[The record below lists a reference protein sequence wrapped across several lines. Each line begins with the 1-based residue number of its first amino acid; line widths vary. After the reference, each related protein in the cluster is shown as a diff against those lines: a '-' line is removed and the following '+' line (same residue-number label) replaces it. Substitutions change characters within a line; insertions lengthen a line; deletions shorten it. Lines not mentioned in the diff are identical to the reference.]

1 MQAYYEI
8 ETDISKNHQLNLV
21 LPDEIPEGKVKV
33 AIIYEFLEPKNNA
46 AEALNAFLNKYK
58 NQNVDIDTEI
68 FEENR
73 HTVTDENIPV
83 ALLLS

>member
-8 ETDISKNHQLNLV
+8 ETNISKNHQLNLL

-33 AIIYEFLEPKNNA
+33 AIIYDFLEPKNNA
-46 AEALNAFLNKYK
+46 GEALNTFLNKYK
-58 NQNVDIDTEI
+58 NQNIDIDTEI

-73 HTVTDENIPV
+73 TTAIDRDFR
-83 ALLLS
+83 L

>member
-21 LPDEIPEGKVKV
+21 LPDEIVKV